1 MVQPTLGAAF
11 THALE
16 AGRNLGP
23 RGMPVTLE
31 RVTQVFEDGRV
42 EVKGVRIPI
51 TGGGGARGVR
61 AGQMI
66 AVSWQRGQPV
76 VAIRHSARRTGPVS
90 PQPRVGGG
98 VVEELIYAPIQQG
111 NSTRDNWFRNDT
123 VLGRLHTALGGQA
136 KWGLSRSHFFT
147 TTFGVHTEPIVFYQ
161 IYHVYTI
168 GAPDGTPRTPDQVLT
183 DVPTAT
189 LVASYDISQSPI
201 TLGTYTTM
209 YTSLGDPVIYNPP
222 VVLGTLFTDEYNS
235 GDGFMLYRGVVE
247 DAMIDERGH
256 LLVALKVII
265 FYNHDFAAFQ
275 VSHVPYVV
283 DLTDGVVIFD
293 GLTQAPALFGVTAIN
308 PTLVDLDNLPENVPY
323 AIYEM
328 QFCHAAVGDVSL
340 IMSAWYHGAGPSQ
353 RKWMIRTPTTSLVLQ
368 DLTATF
374 MGIYYVGGLSEGYA
388 FWVPFPKTTDTG
400 DGLFPFL
407 PVNVIP
413 PGAIATLGVNMTRF
427 NEPSDTVQVS
437 ADLDSFFTPRLILLD
452 PTAFY
457 NTTDDNDTGHFFV
470 EFLEANGD
478 IALDTA
484 AAGFP
489 LRDTR
494 PNEKAGF
501 LLEYPEDLAFIEA
514 YLAAISEGETPV
526 DAFGKLT
533 GVTSYQLILD
543 TTVAGELPI

>member
-1 MVQPTLGAAF
+1 MVTPTLGQAF
-11 THALE
+11 TNALE

-42 EVKGVRIPI
+42 EVKGVRIPV
-51 TGGGGARGVR
+51 TGAGARGLR
-61 AGQMI
+61 AGEMV

-90 PQPRVGGG
+90 PSVRVGGG
-98 VVEELIYAPIQQG
+98 VVEELIYAPIAQG
-111 NSTRDNWFRNDT
+111 SSTQDNWFRNDT
-123 VLGRLHTALGGQA
+123 VLGRLHTALGSAGR
-136 KWGLSRSHFFT
+136 WGLSRAHFFT
-147 TTFGVHTEPIVFYQ
+147 TTSAFHTVPLVFYQ
-161 IYHVYTI
+161 IYHLYTI

-189 LVASYDISQSPI
+189 HVASYDISQSPI
-201 TLGTYTTM
+201 TLGQYMT
-209 YTSLGDPVIYNPP
+209 IYSDGTKIYDPP

-235 GDGFMLYRGVVE
+235 GDGVMVYRGVLE
-247 DAMIDERGH
+247 DAMVDERGH
-256 LLVALKVII
+256 LLVALKVVI

-283 DLTDGVVIFD
+283 DLTEGVVIFD

-308 PTLVDLDNLPENVPY
+308 PTFVDLDNLPENTPY
-323 AIYEM
+323 AIYELG
-328 QFCHAAVGDVSL
+328 FCHAMASDVSL
-340 IMSAWYHGAGPSQ
+340 IMAAMYHGAGPIQ
-353 RKWMIRTPTTSLVLQ
+353 RKWMIRTPTNSLVLQ
-368 DLTATF
+368 ELTAAF
-374 MGIYYVGGLSEGYA
+374 MGIYHVGGLSEAYA
-388 FWVPFPKTTDTG
+388 LWVPFPKTGDTG
-400 DGLFPFL
+400 DGLFPFF

-413 PGAIATLGVNMTRF
+413 PGAIPSLSVNMTRF
-427 NEPSDTVQVS
+427 SEPSETVPVS

-452 PTAFY
+452 PTALY
-457 NTTDDNDTGHFFV
+457 NTTDENDTGHFFV
-470 EFLEANGD
+470 EFLDADGD
-478 IALDTA
+478 IALQTA

-514 YLAAISEGETPV
+514 YLAAVSEDETPV
-526 DAFGKLT
+526 DAFGELT